1 MSQYALD
8 ERVMVSPRYMAGA
21 GDRIADVLAPLVRL
35 FGWQHRQDA
44 ATGRIEVDSPDGS
57 LFVDFAPMQ
66 RSGMW
71 CTVSHHEPYWQ
82 AAFSRQAPLEAVAA
96 VTQALPQLL
105 GDARHAERIPLTEQP
120 LDQLAALHDWTVQD
134 TVITSPDWNCQLIHT
149 PEDAEDITW
158 RAHHAF
164 FEYEPLGTFTREVP
178 DRLIGNFFTYLAST
192 APVERAVA
200 DVPIHTRYGHSDL
213 MTPVRPASVNPHTD
227 HALAQINRAM
237 KRR

>member
-1 MSQYALD
+1 MSEIGLD
-8 ERVMVSPRYMAGA
+8 DRVLVSPRYMAGA
-21 GDRIADVLAPLVRL
+21 GDRIADVLGPLVRL
-35 FGWQHRQDA
+35 FDWQHRQDA
-44 ATGRIEVDSPDGS
+44 ATGRVQVDSPDGS

-96 VTQALPQLL
+96 VAQALPQLL
-105 GDARHAERIPLTEQP
+105 GDTRHIEQIPLTDQP
-120 LDQLAALHDWTVQD
+120 LEKLAALHGWTVEG
-134 TVITSPDWNCQLIHT
+134 TVITSPDWYCQLART
-149 PEDAEDITW
+149 PQDDHAITW
-158 RAHHAF
+158 RVHHAF
-164 FEYEPLGTFTREVP
+164 FEDQPLATFTCDVP
-178 DRLIGNFFTYLAST
+178 ERLVGNFFTHLAST

-213 MTPVRPASVNPHTD
+213 MTPVRHAVINPHTD
-227 HALAQINRAM
+227 HALAQLTRAM